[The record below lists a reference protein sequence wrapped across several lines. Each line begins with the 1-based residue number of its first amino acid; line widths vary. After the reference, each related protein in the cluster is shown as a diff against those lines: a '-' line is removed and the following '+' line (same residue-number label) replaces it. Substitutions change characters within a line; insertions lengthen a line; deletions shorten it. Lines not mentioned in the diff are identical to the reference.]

1 VRALLVIAAAAVIGA
16 ALAPGPAGGAGD
28 GSRRAYLVGD
38 SLASGTAL
46 YLRDFLRGWQVEQD
60 VRVGRQS
67 SEIPGLVAGLGERL
81 PRVVLVSA
89 GTNGS
94 PTAVSAFADD
104 VRAVL
109 ELAGPKRCVIWA
121 NVVRPPVAGTGYRQL
136 NRALAVLAQRHP
148 SLVVFDWAALVRA
161 HRDWLRADGVHA
173 GPTGYRARARALA
186 ALAARC
192 PAPSA

>member
-16 ALAPGPAGGAGD
+16 ALAPGPAGGAGEA
-28 GSRRAYLVGD
+28 RRSAYLVGD
-38 SLASGTAL
+38 SLASGTAV
-46 YLRDFLRGWQVEQD
+46 YLRDYLRGWQVAQD

-94 PTAVSAFADD
+94 PMAVSAFADD

-109 ELAGPKRCVIWA
+109 RLAGPTRCVIWA
-121 NVVRPPVAGTGYRQL
+121 NVVRPPVAGTGYWRL
-136 NRALAVLAQRHP
+136 NRMLAALARRHP
-148 SLVVFDWAALVRA
+148 SLVVFNWAALVRGR
-161 HRDWLRADGVHA
+161 RDWLRPDGVHA
-173 GPTGYRARARALA
+173 DPPGYRARARALA

-192 PAPSA
+192 TAPAA

>member
-16 ALAPGPAGGAGD
+16 ALAPSPAGGAGD
-28 GSRRAYLVGD
+28 GSRSAYLVGD
-38 SLASGTAL
+38 SLASGTAV
-46 YLRDFLRGWQVEQD
+46 YLRDFLQGWRVQQD
-60 VRVGRQS
+60 VRVGRQADA
-67 SEIPGLVAGLGERL
+67 IPGLVAALGERL

-94 PTAVSAFADD
+94 PTAVSAFTRD

-121 NVVRPPVAGTGYRQL
+121 NVVRPPVAGTGYGRL
-136 NRALAVLAQRHP
+136 NRTLSALAQQHP

-161 HRDWLRADGVHA
+161 HRNWLRADGVHA
-173 GPTGYRARARALA
+173 GPSGYRARARALA
-186 ALAARC
+186 ALATRC
-192 PAPSA
+192 TASAA